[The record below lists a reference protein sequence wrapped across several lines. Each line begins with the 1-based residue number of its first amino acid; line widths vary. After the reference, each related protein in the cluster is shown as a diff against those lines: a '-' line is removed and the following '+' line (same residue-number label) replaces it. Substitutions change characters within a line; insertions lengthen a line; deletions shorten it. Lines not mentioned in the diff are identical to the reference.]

1 MRLIRRWLIAGLVV
15 WLPIAATLIIVR
27 FLVDLLDQTM
37 LILPPGWRPEALL
50 GVHIPGL
57 GVLVSL
63 LIVLGTGALVANFLG
78 RQLLE
83 WAERAVNRIPLVR
96 SIYGGVKKLTETVFS
111 DQQKAFREVVMLQY
125 PREGLWTLGFRTGKA
140 AREIS
145 RHTAKDMVTVY
156 VPTTPN
162 PTSGYV
168 VIMPESDLV
177 KLEMSVEDA
186 LQLIISMGAVR
197 PEDKADTIAEAID
210 LPAPPQ

>member
-27 FLVDLLDQTM
+27 LLVDLLDQTM
-37 LILPPGWRPEALL
+37 LILPPAWRPDALL
-50 GVHIPGL
+50 GMHIPGL
-57 GVLVSL
+57 GVVVSL
-63 LIVLGTGALVANFLG
+63 LIVLMTGALVANFLG
-78 RQLLE
+78 RRLLE

-111 DQQKAFREVVMLQY
+111 DQQNAFREVVMLQY
-125 PREGLWTLGFRTGKA
+125 PREGLWTLGFRTGQA
-140 AREIS
+140 AQEIS
-145 RHTAKDMVTVY
+145 RHTAQDMVTVY

-177 KLEMSVEDA
+177 KLKMSVEDA

-197 PEDKADTIAEAID
+197 PEDRNDALSAAID
-210 LPAPPQ
+210 LPPPPQ

>member
-1 MRLIRRWLIAGLVV
+1 MSLIRRWLIAGLLV
-15 WLPIAATLIIVR
+15 WLPIAATMVIVG
-27 FLVDLLDQTM
+27 FMVDLLDQTM
-37 LILPPGWRPEALL
+37 LILPPSWRPDALL
-50 GVHIPGL
+50 GMHIPGL

-78 RQLLE
+78 RKLLE

-125 PREGLWTLGFRTGKA
+125 PREGLWTLGFKTGAA

-145 RHTAKDMVTVY
+145 RHTSKDMVTVY

-168 VIMPESDLV
+168 VIMPEDDLV
-177 KLEMSVEDA
+177 RLEMSVEDA

-197 PEDKADTIAEAID
+197 PEDRDPASPATID